1 MKKKFTTVLLLL
13 IAGFAFAQSNMIL
26 VEGGTFQMG
35 DASQKDASVHSVTV
49 SSFYMSKYKVS
60 LAEFGS
66 LTGKWPINYQNLIW
80 HTPVPS
86 SEYGTIPAFGVTWY
100 EAIVYCNKRSVK
112 EGLTP
117 CYVSNGSKD
126 AVTNANNFDKDWQKS
141 TGKLILQ
148 NVTCDWNADGY
159 RLPTEAEW
167 EYAARGGKNKST
179 FKYSGSDDWR
189 EVMNIQ
195 MPFKMGIKKPN
206 ALGLHDMSMGPEWCW
221 DLYGENYYS
230 ESKNSKDPHG
240 PTGEQQYLGDG
251 KWTPF
256 LSERVQ
262 RGGLYYTEVPEKT
275 SMVYARNHD
284 KPEKFEI
291 LVGPIEYNFRVVRN
305 AK

>member
-13 IAGFAFAQSNMIL
+13 IAGFTFAQSNMIL

-35 DASQKDASVHSVTV
+35 DASQKDADVHSVTV

-60 LAEFGS
+60 LDEFGS

-117 CYVSNGSKD
+117 CYASNGSKD

-167 EYAARGGKNKST
+167 EYAARGGKNKSS
-179 FKYSGSDDWR
+179 FKYSGSNDWR

-195 MPFKMGIKKPN
+195 MPFKMGTKKAN

-251 KWTPF
+251 KWSLF

-262 RGGLYYTEVPEKT
+262 RGGLYYAEVPEKT

-305 AK
+305 SK